1 MLGIVI
7 KVDKFFTALLVPFW
21 IGSGSF
27 LYPSAIGLIM
37 ALSKPW
43 LNEKVIL
50 LSFSEQSFIFL
61 LCLFFDKINSPSDAA
76 IALKDSKKK
85 WN

>member
-21 IGSGSF
+21 IELGSF
-27 LYPSAIGLIM
+27 LYPFAIGLII

-43 LNEKVIL
+43 LNEKVTL
-50 LSFSEQSFIFL
+50 LSFSEQSLIFL
-61 LCLFFDKINSPSDAA
+61 LCSFFVNTNSPSDAA
-76 IALKDSKKK
+76 IALKDSKKI
-85 WN
+85 